1 MEEKET
7 KTETMSLHRYAAK
20 RDANEREIIKALRQ
34 LGAEVYELSSRSIPD
49 LLVGWRGVNYLI
61 EVKSDKGKLTPYQN
75 EFHQTWTGQVA
86 IIRSVDEAVTFL
98 LEKR

>member
-1 MEEKET
+1 
-7 KTETMSLHRYAAK
+7 MSLHRYAAK

-34 LGAEVYELSSRSIPD
+34 LGAEVIELSARGVPD
-49 LLVGWRGVNYLI
+49 ISVGWKGVNYYFEI
-61 EVKSDKGKLTPYQN
+61 KSKNGKLTPDH
-75 EFHQTWTGQVA
+75 ERFHQTWTGQVA

>member
-1 MEEKET
+1 
-7 KTETMSLHRYAAK
+7 MSLHRYAAK
-20 RDANEREIIKALRQ
+20 RDANEREIIKALRK

-49 LLVGWRGVNYLI
+49 LLIGWRGQNYLV
-61 EVKSDKGKLTPYQN
+61 EVKQEKGKLTKDQ
-75 EFHQTWTGQVA
+75 ERFHQTWTGQVA